1 MPLHIQWH
9 KLIRGGPNHYFICI
23 GRPNQN
29 NTPKTQLQK
38 ADCCIIQRPWHS
50 NQLEPAILMAIQHL
64 CSVHEED
71 DEESDS
77 NEESDESEES
87 DQYVSIQHCY

>member
-1 MPLHIQWH
+1 MAPY
-9 KLIRGGPNHYFICI
+9 YFICI
-23 GRPNQN
+23 GRPNQK

-38 ADCCIIQRPWHS
+38 ADCCMIQHSQCS
-50 NQLEPAILMAIQHL
+50 NQLELAVVMAIQHL

-87 DQYVSIQHCY
+87 NQYVSIQYFY